1 MNSLAS
7 TVFFEADQAGRS
19 ALAESTVG
27 VDFVS
32 DRLVDGRWFCIL
44 TVVDQYTCESL
55 CAHADGSRIG
65 EKVSAQLER
74 VMRGGS
80 GKIQRSTKIGWSIWF
95 LIDSAV
101 RAGATKARLA
111 ARLAAL

>member
-7 TVFFEADQAGRS
+7 TVFFEADQAGRG
-19 ALAESTVG
+19 ALEESTVG
-27 VDFVS
+27 MDFVS
-32 DRLVDGRWFCIL
+32 DLLVDGRWFRIL
-44 TVVDQYTCESL
+44 TVVDQYTRECL

-65 EKVSAQLER
+65 EKVSAQLAR

-80 GKIQRSTKIGWSIWF
+80 GKIQLPTKIGWSIWF
-95 LIDSAV
+95 LIDPAV

-111 ARLAAL
+111 GRLAAL